1 VAVVSARLAAVE
13 EADAVAANLAR
24 LAALTGVATEYWDW
38 QGRHVAV
45 PRHTLVAVLAGL
57 GLDAADDEAV
67 EASLAAVEARP
78 WRRVV
83 PPVTVLREG
92 AATSVA
98 LHVARGTGV
107 RTEVVLEGG
116 GTREPSPDPASG
128 GEGATRD
135 VDGVETVELAVALP
149 GDLPV
154 GYHEIV
160 VTAEA
165 APVEGEERADTVHRG
180 ALVVVPHALPTG
192 ARARQWGV
200 MAQLYQVRSELSWG
214 HGDFA
219 DLAEVAGW
227 AARAHGAGFV
237 LVNPLHAPDPT
248 SPVES
253 SPYLPSSRRFVSP
266 LYIRVEDVRETA
278 YLPAAERAVVEWSA
292 EELRARNRRDD
303 LLDRDAVWAAKL
315 AALEKV
321 YAVPRSPSREA
332 ALRAYVDREGPGLQ
346 DWATWCALREHYG
359 EPPSRWPD
367 LAGRPDLP
375 GVASLRD
382 ELAERI
388 RFHCWLQWVADE
400 QLAAVQRQAREA
412 GMALGVVHE
421 LAVGVHP
428 DGAEAWA
435 LQDCLAR
442 GVTVGAPPDAF
453 NQVGQDWS
461 QPPWRPDALA
471 ERAYAPYRDMLRSIL
486 RHCSGL
492 RIDHVMGLFRLWWIP
507 DGAAP
512 GEGTYVYYDAEALVG
527 ILVLEAMRAG
537 AVVVGEDLGNVE
549 PGVRDHLRE
558 RGVLGTSILWFEKD
572 DEGRPRRPQSWREL
586 CLATV
591 ATHDL
596 PPAAG
601 YLAGEHL
608 AVREELGLLTRSVA
622 DERAHDEAD
631 RRAFV
636 ELLLDLG
643 LLPVD
648 HTPEQLVDALH
659 RMLTWTPARLVGVA
673 LADLVGDHRAV
684 NQPGT
689 NDEYPNWRLPLTGPD
704 GAPVL
709 VEDLVTSE
717 RAAALAAVVAEGL

>member
-1 VAVVSARLAAVE
+1 VQE
-13 EADAVAANLAR
+13 PDAVGPQLAR
-24 LAALTGVATEYWDW
+24 LAALLGVATEFWDW
-38 QGRHVAV
+38 QGRHVTV
-45 PRHTLVAVLAGL
+45 PRHTLVAVLTAL
-57 GLDAADDEAV
+57 GLDATTD
-67 EASLAAVEARP
+67 AAVESSLAEVETRP

-92 AATSVA
+92 SGTRLG
-98 LHVARGTGV
+98 LHVASGTGV
-107 RTEVVLEGG
+107 RVAIALEDGG
-116 GTREPSPDPASG
+116 SRDLDGVREARG
-128 GEGATRD
+128 GAARE
-135 VDGVETVELAVALP
+135 VDGVGMVELAAELP
-149 GDLPV
+149 ADLPV
-154 GYHEIV
+154 GYHDIV

-165 APVEGEERADTVHRG
+165 APDEGEDRADTVHRG
-180 ALVVVPHALPTG
+180 ALVVVPAAVPDPAAGRH
-192 ARARQWGV
+192 RQWGV
-200 MAQLYQVRSELSWG
+200 MAQLYQVRSALSWG

-219 DLAEVAGW
+219 DLAEVATW

-237 LVNPLHAPDPT
+237 LVNPLHAPDPAP
-248 SPVES
+248 PVEP

-266 LYIRVEDVRETA
+266 LYLRVEDVRETA

-292 EELRARNRRDD
+292 EELRARNRRDQ

-321 YAVPRSPSREA
+321 YGVPRSPSREA
-332 ALRAYVDREGPGLQ
+332 AFRDYVEREGPGLQ

-359 EPPSRWPD
+359 EPPARWPE

-400 QLAAVQRQAREA
+400 QLAAVQRRAREA

-435 LQDCLAR
+435 LQDSLAH

-507 DGAAP
+507 AGAGPA
-512 GEGTYVYYDAEALVG
+512 GGTYVYYDAEALVG
-527 ILVLEAMRAG
+527 ILVLEATRAG

-572 DEGRPRRPQSWREL
+572 GDGRPRRPQTWRDL

-608 AVREELGLLTRSVA
+608 AVREKLGLLTRPA
-622 DERAHDEAD
+622 DEERAHDEAD
-631 RRAFV
+631 RKAFV

-673 LADLVGDHRAV
+673 LADLVGDRRAV

-689 NDEYPNWRLPLTGPD
+689 DDEYPNWRLPLTGPD

-709 VEDLVTSE
+709 VEDLVVSE
-717 RAAALAAVVAEGL
+717 RAAALATVVAEGL